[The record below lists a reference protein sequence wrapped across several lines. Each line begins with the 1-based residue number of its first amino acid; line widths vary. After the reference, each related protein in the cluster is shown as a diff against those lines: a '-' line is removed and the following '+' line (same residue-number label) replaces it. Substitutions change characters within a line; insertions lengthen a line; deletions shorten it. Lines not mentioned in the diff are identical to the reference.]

1 MDWDISVDTPEESSG
16 RAHQPSK
23 DGILDKIRQGMLY
36 LSKRC
41 SETLL
46 SLYSQR
52 QNSKPD
58 SLFKIAASIHKDLY
72 NWHELLPAELG
83 WPRGDGNGPPA
94 PGILIMQYVVA
105 FPRHAQY
112 ISC

>member
-1 MDWDISVDTPEESSG
+1 MDWDVSVNTPEG
-16 RAHQPSK
+16 PLCATNQPSE
-23 DGILDKIRQGMLY
+23 GEILDKIRQGMLY

-52 QNSKPD
+52 HNSKPD
-58 SLFKIAASIHKDLY
+58 SLLKIATNIHKDLY

-94 PGILIMQYVVA
+94 PGLLIMQ
-105 FPRHAQY
+105 
-112 ISC
+112 